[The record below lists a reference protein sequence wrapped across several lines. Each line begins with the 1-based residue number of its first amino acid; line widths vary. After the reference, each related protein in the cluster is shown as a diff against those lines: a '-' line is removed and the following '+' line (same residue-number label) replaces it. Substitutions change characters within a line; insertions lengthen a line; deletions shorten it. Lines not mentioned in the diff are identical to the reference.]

1 MCTVSYLPV
10 EQGYILTS
18 NRDEDPH
25 RQTAPP
31 DTYLLSGGK
40 KITFPR
46 DMEKGGTWIAMD
58 DLGQV
63 ACLLNG
69 AFVRHIRKDQY
80 RMSRGQLILNA
91 FAASGFEIFISEI
104 NLEDIE
110 PFTMILVKPDGLY
123 KMVWDGREKYEWK
136 LDHHKPQLWS
146 SATLYSAAEHSI
158 KEQFLE
164 DSLQRLKVIDRESI
178 LDIHGWNTTSPFILD
193 KKEVKT
199 VSITQV
205 FFDGNQSRMIYLPR

>member
-1 MCTVSYLPV
+1 MCTVSYFPV
-10 EQGYILTS
+10 DQGYILTS

-31 DTYLLSGGK
+31 DTYSISGGK

-69 AFVRHIRKDQY
+69 AFVRHVRKDQY
-80 RMSRGQLILNA
+80 RMSRGQLIIDA
-91 FAASGFEIFISEI
+91 FAASGFELFISEI
-104 NLEDIE
+104 DLEDIE
-110 PFTMILVKPDGLY
+110 PFTMILVNPDGLH
-123 KMVWDGREKYEWK
+123 KMVWDGREKYAGK
-136 LDHHKPQLWS
+136 LDHHKSQLWS
-146 SATLYSAAEHSI
+146 SATLYSDAEHAI

-164 DSLQRLKVIDRESI
+164 NSLQRLKIIDRESI
-178 LDIHGWNTTSPFILD
+178 LHIHGRDTTTPFILD
-193 KKEVKT
+193 KKKVKT

-205 FFDGNQSRMIYLPR
+205 FFDGKESRMIYLPR